1 MKKLINVNP
10 GDIYAIPLFVSDQP
24 ELKSFAR
31 VKFDSSA
38 GDFGFCRIIEDR
50 GGSGIIV
57 EVFKCTGDPSAAPS
71 MIVDSGRLFPP
82 IAISGVGIFKKRWRF
97 RHSNEAFDKEKDAKY
112 SEITLVLGPDNDLRL
127 WQNGVETP
135 ISKEDSRHYELWE
148 IWPAFQVEKRI
159 LAARNS
165 N

>member
-1 MKKLINVNP
+1 MKKLVNVSP
-10 GDIYAIPLFVSDQP
+10 GEIYAIPLFVSDQP

-31 VKFDSSA
+31 EKFDSSA

-57 EVFKCTGDPSAAPS
+57 EVFKYIGDLDAVPS
-71 MIVDSGRLFPP
+71 MIVGSGRRFPP
-82 IAISGVGIFKKRWRF
+82 IAISGLGILRKRWRL
-97 RHSNEAFDKEKDAKY
+97 RHSNEAFDKEKDASY
-112 SEITLVLGPDNDLRL
+112 SQITLVLGAADDLRL

-135 ISKEDSRHYELWE
+135 INQVAAKQYELWN

-159 LAARNS
+159 LATRK
-165 N
+165 